1 MVTVSSPGFSF
12 VRIIYTDH
20 GEYECYSSS
29 RPLGSRQLAWTMV
42 LVSMINLVAFVWQAA
57 DAPIARVAFAPVA
70 ENPPGSVPHSAAL
83 AIRPRLAGATGN

>member
-1 MVTVSSPGFSF
+1 MITPTATGFSF
-12 VRIIYTDH
+12 TGLIDSDNDDD
-20 GEYECYSSS
+20 EFYSLS
-29 RPLGSRQLAWTMV
+29 RLLGPRQLAWTMV